1 MPGVLAIMAATA
13 CRSAPREA
21 ESAGARPVTATATT
35 GTASSASATRPRYT
49 PADVRFMQGMIHHH
63 AQALAMT
70 ALVPGRTTREDIRL
84 LAQRIEVSQRDEIGL
99 MQRWLENRNEEVPSA
114 DPQHAQHHG
123 AGHQMMMPGML
134 TEEEMA
140 RLAGATGT
148 DFDRLFLQLMI
159 RHHEGALTM
168 VGQLFG
174 TPGAGQETD
183 IFRVASDVEADQRAE
198 IARMRALLDTLPTT
212 R

>member
-1 MPGVLAIMAATA
+1 
-13 CRSAPREA
+13 
-21 ESAGARPVTATATT
+21 
-35 GTASSASATRPRYT
+35 
-49 PADVRFMQGMIHHH
+49 MQNMIGHH

-84 LAQRIEVSQRDEIGL
+84 VAQRIEVSQRDEIRL
-99 MQRWLENRNEEVPSA
+99 MQRWLASHHEAVPSVDSSA
-114 DPQHAQHHG
+114 SAGQAMPHEHAGMNMPGMSTSG
-123 AGHQMMMPGML
+123 ALMPGML
-134 TEEEMA
+134 TAEEMEQ
-140 RLAGATGT
+140 LAKATGAE
-148 DFDRLFLQLMI
+148 FDRLFLQFMI

-174 TPGAGQETD
+174 TPGAGQNTD

-198 IARMRALLDTLPTT
+198 IARMRALLDKLPAA